1 MKVFMGDSTRA
12 SIQASLSSG
21 RLDIPTTVSMDLLDI
36 RIMATGLIGHLP
48 IRIRLIPIRLIPIP
62 PTPILRR
69 IPGRDRTWITPISR
83 SATWKS

>member
-1 MKVFMGDSTRA
+1 MKDFMEDSTRA

-48 IRIRLIPIRLIPIP
+48 IRIRLIPIP

-69 IPGRDRTWITPISR
+69 SPGRDRTWITPISR

>member
-1 MKVFMGDSTRA
+1 MKVFMEDSTRA

-48 IRIRLIPIRLIPIP
+48 IRIRLIPIP

-69 IPGRDRTWITPISR
+69 IPGRDRTWIIPISR